1 MTQRPFPGLVM
12 WSVRDQTCTML
23 RGLTTLV
30 VAGLVCGT
38 HGSIYNFSAVP
49 IDGSAAVNLAEYRGN
64 VTIVV
69 NVAT

>member
-1 MTQRPFPGLVM
+1 
-12 WSVRDQTCTML
+12 ML